1 MRISLLI
8 SHTSVDIPPIAIGV
22 FLILMCTVVLYSCLV
37 VEKRANERWE
47 ELKSADKEDPAN
59 ED

>member
-1 MRISLLI
+1 MNGK
-8 SHTSVDIPPIAIGV
+8 VIAIGV
-22 FLILMCTVVLYSCLV
+22 FLILMCTVDSQSCLV

>member
-1 MRISLLI
+1 MIGK
-8 SHTSVDIPPIAIGV
+8 VIAIGV
-22 FLILMCTVVLYSCLV
+22 CLMLMCTAVLYSCLV
-37 VEKRANERWE
+37 VEKRAKERWE

>member
-1 MRISLLI
+1 MNGK
-8 SHTSVDIPPIAIGV
+8 VIAIGV

-37 VEKRANERWE
+37 VEKRAYERWE

>member
-1 MRISLLI
+1 MIGK
-8 SHTSVDIPPIAIGV
+8 VIAIGV
-22 FLILMCTVVLYSCLV
+22 CLMLMCTVVLYSCLV
-37 VEKRANERWE
+37 LEKRANERWE

>member
-1 MRISLLI
+1 MIQTVL
-8 SHTSVDIPPIAIGV
+8 IAIGV
-22 FLILMCTVVLYSCLV
+22 FLMLMCTVVLYSCLV

-47 ELKSADKEDPAN
+47 ELKSGDKEDPAN